1 MLKPLPPSYQWL
13 ATLQPPRIIVEAL
26 ALYGVRET
34 AGPTNT
40 PAIMG
45 WAARLGVAKA
55 YVADAVP
62 WCGLFA
68 GIVVLRAGWTPVE
81 APLWARNW
89 AKFGKPSPEPG
100 LGDVLVFAREGGGH
114 VGFYIAEDST
124 TFHVLGGNQGDAVS
138 IARIAKTRLVAA
150 RRPIW
155 RLGRPASVKRYV
167 LGTSG
172 APLSTNEH

>member
-13 ATLQPPRIIVEAL
+13 AQLDAPRIIDEAL
-26 ALYGVRET
+26 QLYGVRET
-34 AGPTNT
+34 AGPLNT

-45 WAARLGVAKA
+45 WAGALGVAKA

-62 WCGLFA
+62 WCGLFV
-68 GIVVLRAGWTPVE
+68 GIVVKRAGWTPVDG
-81 APLWARNW
+81 PLWARNW

-114 VGFYIAEDST
+114 VGFYIAEDAT

-138 IARIAKTRLVAA
+138 IARIAKARLVAA

-155 RLGRPASVKRYV
+155 RLSRPASVKRYV
-167 LGTSG
+167 LGAGGG
-172 APLSTNEH
+172 ALSHNEA